1 MVIPLSR
8 IGKPIPVSVLGDFNK
23 RSYRGVTTLTD
34 ITFSDFVRENRLAIV
49 HFWAVW
55 NGYDAQMTQVLQRVI
70 PAETRGA
77 ISVGTFNTDRP
88 EDWAIC
94 RELKVLNL
102 PFLAFYRDGSLIQT
116 LVGFNEPHIMEQIN
130 KLVAP
135 GP

>member
-1 MVIPLSR
+1 
-8 IGKPIPVSVLGDFNK
+8 VLGDVNK

-49 HFWAVW
+49 YFWAVW

-77 ISVGTFNTDRP
+77 ISVGIFDTDRP
-88 EDWAIC
+88 EHWAIC